1 MEQTAEIAA
10 IRKSVTVRRPLEE
23 AFALFTD
30 GIATWWPLATHSIYG
45 ERAKTAVFE
54 GRLGGRVY
62 EIADDGEEGV
72 WGSVS
77 VWEPPHR
84 IVYSWHPGRGEGTA
98 QEVEIEFV
106 SDGNDT
112 RVEMEHR
119 GWERAPEK
127 RAGYDTGWDFVLGSY
142 ADAAAAGV
150 RSGT

>member
-30 GIATWWPLATHSIYG
+30 GIDTWWPLATHSIYE

-54 GRLGGRVY
+54 GRPGGRLY
-62 EIADDGEEGV
+62 EISVDGDEGV
-72 WGSVS
+72 WGTVS

-84 IVYSWHPGRGEGTA
+84 IVYSWHPGRGQETA
-98 QEVEIEFV
+98 QEVEIEFAAEG
-106 SDGNDT
+106 DGT
-112 RVEMEHR
+112 RIEMEHR

-127 RAGYDTGWDFVLGSY
+127 RAGYDTGWDFVLGRY
-142 ADAAAAGV
+142 VAAAGKE
-150 RSGT
+150 S